1 MNPDNKFNNQNYTN
15 NVVTN
20 GTNMT
25 NQQVPVNNAVN
36 NSSSVRQAPISNSV
50 MSQMGASGAVNN
62 SNNVGQKPISNG
74 VTQQVIASGV
84 TNNSNANSVLRPVGV
99 HPASV
104 TPNVS
109 ANNTFAPNS
118 INSGSPI
125 NGQSPASNLTSRPL
139 NNGSTLNTNANSTPV
154 SAPTPVQ
161 VPTVPLTQQFSDI
174 KTTAKPLGNIED
186 NASKDEKANDVD
198 SEHEVIKILT
208 SSFDD
213 GKKKVNLLTPEHKEE
228 LRKKREE
235 ALKEKENYQPAPVSM
250 LKRIMSIVF
259 IIVLFLIVMFL
270 PQINSYVLNIM
281 NSKNNKADTTDITS
295 GTLRCTLDRID
306 DKYNISYSYDFSF
319 TDSKLKKLSYVE
331 ATVGDA
337 LVDADDLNTK
347 LDNCNN
353 LKSLTNSLAG
363 IRVICS
369 LSNGTLTREQIFSY
383 EDIDVST
390 VSSAYVEAGGE
401 YPGEFQNDSNI
412 DTIEKNMKTAG
423 YSCERKR

>member
-20 GTNMT
+20 GTNMA
-25 NQQVPVNNAVN
+25 NQQVPVNNVVN

-50 MSQMGASGAVNN
+50 MPQMGASGVVNN

-74 VTQQVIASGV
+74 IAQQAVTSGV

-109 ANNTFAPNS
+109 ANNTFTPNS
-118 INSGSPI
+118 INSTSPI
-125 NGQSPASNLTSRPL
+125 NGQKPVSNLTSRPL

-174 KTTAKPLGNIED
+174 KATAKPLGNIE
-186 NASKDEKANDVD
+186 NNTSKEEKKNDID
-198 SEHEVIKILT
+198 SEHEVIKILS

-235 ALKEKENYQPAPVSM
+235 ALREKENYQPAPVSM
-250 LKRIMSIVF
+250 PKRIMSIIF

-281 NSKNNKADTTDITS
+281 NSKNNKVDTTNITS
-295 GTLRCTLDRID
+295 GTLRCTHDRID

-337 LVDADDLNTK
+337 LVDADDLKTK

-353 LKSLTNSLAG
+353 LKSLTDSLAG
-363 IRVICS
+363 IRIICS
-369 LSNGTLTREQIFSY
+369 LSNGTLTREQIFNY

>member
-25 NQQVPVNNAVN
+25 NQQVPVNNMVN
-36 NSSSVRQAPISNSV
+36 NSNGVGQTPVSNVVPQVGVSVV
-50 MSQMGASGAVNN
+50 VNN

-74 VTQQVIASGV
+74 VTQQVVANGV
-84 TNNSNANSVLRPVGV
+84 TNNSNGNSVLRPVGV

-104 TPNVS
+104 TPNVN
-109 ANNTFAPNS
+109 ANNTFTPNS
-118 INSGSPI
+118 TSPV

-154 SAPTPVQ
+154 SASIPVQ

-186 NASKDEKANDVD
+186 NASKEEKANDVD
-198 SEHEVIKILT
+198 SEHEVIKILS

-250 LKRIMSIVF
+250 PKRIMSIVF

-281 NSKNNKADTTDITS
+281 NSKNNNADTTDITS
-295 GTLRCTLDRID
+295 GTLRCTHDRID

-337 LVDADDLNTK
+337 LVDADDLKTK

-401 YPGEFQNDSNI
+401 YPGEFQNNSNI
-412 DTIEKNMKTAG
+412 DTIEKNMKAAG

>member
-25 NQQVPVNNAVN
+25 NQQVPVNNMVN
-36 NSSSVRQAPISNSV
+36 NSNGRMPQVGV
-50 MSQMGASGAVNN
+50 SGVVNN

-84 TNNSNANSVLRPVGV
+84 TNNSNGNSVLRPVGV

-104 TPNVS
+104 TPNVNT
-109 ANNTFAPNS
+109 NNTFTPNS

-125 NGQSPASNLTSRPL
+125 NGQSTASNLTSRPL

-154 SAPTPVQ
+154 SASTPVQ

-174 KTTAKPLGNIED
+174 KTTAKPLGNIE
-186 NASKDEKANDVD
+186 NNTSKEEKTSDID
-198 SEHEVIKILT
+198 SEHEVIKIIS

-235 ALKEKENYQPAPVSM
+235 ALREKENYQPAPVSM
-250 LKRIMSIVF
+250 PKRIMSIVF

-295 GTLRCTLDRID
+295 GTLRCTHDRID

-337 LVDADDLNTK
+337 LVDADDLKTK

-353 LKSLTNSLAG
+353 LKSLTDSLAG

-369 LSNGTLTREQIFSY
+369 LSNGTLTREQIFNY

>member
-25 NQQVPVNNAVN
+25 NQQVPVNNMVN

-50 MSQMGASGAVNN
+50 MSQIGVSGAVNN

-74 VTQQVIASGV
+74 IAQQAVTSGV
-84 TNNSNANSVLRPVGV
+84 TNNSNGNSVLRPVGV

-104 TPNVS
+104 TPNVKT
-109 ANNTFAPNS
+109 NNTFTPNS

-186 NASKDEKANDVD
+186 NASKDEKTNDVD
-198 SEHEVIKILT
+198 SEH
-208 SSFDD
+208 
-213 GKKKVNLLTPEHKEE
+213 
-228 LRKKREE
+228 EE

-250 LKRIMSIVF
+250 PKRIMSIVF

>member
-74 VTQQVIASGV
+74 VTQQVIVSGV

-104 TPNVS
+104 TPNVNT
-109 ANNTFAPNS
+109 NNTFTPNS

-125 NGQSPASNLTSRPL
+125 NGQSPASNLTSKPL

-228 LRKKREE
+228 LRNKRE
-235 ALKEKENYQPAPVSM
+235 
-250 LKRIMSIVF
+250 
-259 IIVLFLIVMFL
+259 
-270 PQINSYVLNIM
+270 
-281 NSKNNKADTTDITS
+281 
-295 GTLRCTLDRID
+295 
-306 DKYNISYSYDFSF
+306 
-319 TDSKLKKLSYVE
+319 
-331 ATVGDA
+331 
-337 LVDADDLNTK
+337 
-347 LDNCNN
+347 
-353 LKSLTNSLAG
+353 
-363 IRVICS
+363 
-369 LSNGTLTREQIFSY
+369 
-383 EDIDVST
+383 
-390 VSSAYVEAGGE
+390 
-401 YPGEFQNDSNI
+401 
-412 DTIEKNMKTAG
+412 
-423 YSCERKR
+423 

>member
-1 MNPDNKFNNQNYTN
+1 MNPNNKFNNQNYTN

-50 MSQMGASGAVNN
+50 MPQMGASGVVNN

-74 VTQQVIASGV
+74 IAQQAVTSGV

-99 HPASV
+99 HPAS
-104 TPNVS
+104 NVS

-118 INSGSPI
+118 IN
-125 NGQSPASNLTSRPL
+125 GQKPVSNLTSRPL
-139 NNGSTLNTNANSTPV
+139 NNGSTLNTNANSTPA

-235 ALKEKENYQPAPVSM
+235 ALKEKENYVNCFYYS
-250 LKRIMSIVF
+250 F
-259 IIVLFLIVMFL
+259 IF
-270 PQINSYVLNIM
+270 NSYVF
-281 NSKNNKADTTDITS
+281 TT
-295 GTLRCTLDRID
+295 
-306 DKYNISYSYDFSF
+306 N
-319 TDSKLKKLSYVE
+319 
-331 ATVGDA
+331 
-337 LVDADDLNTK
+337 
-347 LDNCNN
+347 
-353 LKSLTNSLAG
+353 
-363 IRVICS
+363 
-369 LSNGTLTREQIFSY
+369 Q
-383 EDIDVST
+383 
-390 VSSAYVEAGGE
+390 
-401 YPGEFQNDSNI
+401 
-412 DTIEKNMKTAG
+412 
-423 YSCERKR
+423 

>member
-50 MSQMGASGAVNN
+50 MPQVGASGAVNN

-84 TNNSNANSVLRPVGV
+84 TNNSNGNSVLRPVGV

-104 TPNVS
+104 TPNVNT
-109 ANNTFAPNS
+109 NNTFTPNS

-125 NGQSPASNLTSRPL
+125 NGQSPASDLTTRPL
-139 NNGSTLNTNANSTPV
+139 NNGSALNTNANSTSV

-186 NASKDEKANDVD
+186 NASKDEKTNDVD

-250 LKRIMSIVF
+250 PKRIMSIVF